1 MKKIFGILIFSSLVF
16 SGEPDPRLLVHV
28 LNYIAVDY
36 AGAVSPQGEVK
47 SNFEY
52 EEQRDFAQRAKE
64 LSREITG
71 LNFPEIRV
79 AIDQLEKLVTEK
91 ADPTKVAAKSQEI
104 SQLIIQK
111 SHLATSPVHKVN
123 LENGKTLYD
132 QNCFQCHGVS
142 GMGDGPSSGNFNPP
156 PTNFQGPK
164 LNGTSNFQ
172 LFNTIKLGVPGTA
185 MAAFDHL
192 SDSEIWDLAFYV
204 DSLRKTSI
212 VSKAV
217 EALDQAVQ
225 SFEKGDFKS
234 AKTFAIE
241 AYLDGVEPLEPKL
254 RLKDLAFTNELEQS
268 LLKIRQG
275 IDRQVPVTELGQS
288 VEATKALLAQ
298 VEKVLSRK
306 ESSHWFTF
314 SVAFGIFMREA
325 FESALLLITLLGVI
339 RSFGSPRAALFVHA
353 GWGLAV
359 ILGLVGWF
367 FSGWIMSVTGAQRE
381 LLEGAVAL
389 LAVAMLLYFGFWMH
403 RKTEIGR
410 WREFIKQMVSMA
422 LQKKNLFALGTVA
435 FMGVFREVFET
446 VVFLRA
452 LLLES
457 GAQHELTLGAGV
469 LTAFVLVVLLSW
481 WSVRWSAKIPVRQLF
496 VISSW
501 VMFFLSFVLL
511 GKGIHALQE
520 TGLVSVTSI
529 GLDWKIELL
538 GVYPF
543 YQTLVPQLLLTA
555 LIFFWWWSGKRPVSS
570 LNLINARRTTESAG

>member
-1 MKKIFGILIFSSLVF
+1 MKKWFGIFIFSPILLAAQ
-16 SGEPDPRLLVHV
+16 PDPRLLVHV
-28 LNYIAVDY
+28 LNYISVDY
-36 AGAVSPQGEVK
+36 EGAISPEGEVK
-47 SNFEY
+47 STFEY
-52 EEQRDFAQRAKE
+52 EEQKEFAQRASE
-64 LSREITG
+64 LSREISH
-71 LNFPEIRV
+71 LNVPEVQIPLQ
-79 AIDQLEKLVTEK
+79 QLETLVKEK
-91 ADPTKVAAKSQEI
+91 AAPSAVSDKSKEV
-104 SQLIIQK
+104 SQLIIKK
-111 SHLATSPVHKVN
+111 SGLATAPVHSVN

-132 QNCFQCHGVS
+132 QNCSQCHGVN
-142 GMGDGPSSGNFNPP
+142 GLGDGPSSGNFNPP

-164 LNGTSNFQ
+164 LSGTSPFQ
-172 LFNTIKLGVPGTA
+172 LFNTIKFGVPGTA
-185 MAAFDHL
+185 MAAFDYL

-204 DSLRKTSI
+204 ESLRKTSST
-212 VSKAV
+212 SKAT

-225 SFEKGDFKS
+225 FFEKGDFKA
-234 AKTFAIE
+234 AKTSAIE

-254 RLKDLAFTNELEQS
+254 RVKDLAFTNELEQS
-268 LLKIRQG
+268 LLKVRQG
-275 IDRQVPVTELGQS
+275 IDKRVSVSELVQS
-288 VEATKALLAQ
+288 VNETKALLAR
-298 VEKVLSRK
+298 VESVLAKK
-306 ESSHWFTF
+306 EASHWFTF
-314 SVAFGIFMREA
+314 SVAFGIFLREA

-359 ILGLVGWF
+359 LLGVIGWF
-367 FSGWIMSVTGAQRE
+367 FSGWVMSVTGAQRE

-389 LAVAMLLYFGFWMH
+389 LAVGMLLYFGFWMH

-457 GAQHELTLGAGV
+457 GSQHELTLGAGV
-469 LTAFVLVVLLSW
+469 LTAFILVVLLSW
-481 WSVRWSAKIPVRQLF
+481 WSVRWSTKIPVRQLF
-496 VISSW
+496 VLSSW
-501 VMFFLSFVLL
+501 VMFFLSFILL

-529 GLDWKIELL
+529 GVDWKIDLL
-538 GVYPF
+538 GIYPF

-555 LIFFWWWSGKRPVSS
+555 LVFFWWWLGKRPVSV
-570 LNLINARRTTESAG
+570 NHLINARQTTESAG